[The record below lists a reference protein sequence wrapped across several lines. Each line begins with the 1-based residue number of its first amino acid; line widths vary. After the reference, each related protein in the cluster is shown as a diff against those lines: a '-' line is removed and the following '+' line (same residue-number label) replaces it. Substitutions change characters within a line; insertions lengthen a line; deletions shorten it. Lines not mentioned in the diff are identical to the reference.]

1 MSLIQIMPRPDDY
14 HGQSLVFWVQVVF
27 LLRIVPLFST
37 ALYFLVSLV
46 FCKLLRTKFSG
57 VSSYSF
63 EFVSR
68 ILHNYRVY
76 RIGWIDETPGKVK
89 EEIMYV
95 APYSHQSSAYR
106 SLSISE
112 LTTEQEGGS
121 DLPISSLYISGYASI
136 SENADDA
143 FSEISD
149 ECDYFAYLQWHIV
162 SIADI
167 TKVGLVID
175 VFSCGQIMNIPELT
189 TEMSQRGNMI
199 PDNLLFCVDILMD
212 TSTFFHFPT
221 RVFTHYVLD
230 LVETIFR
237 TNSIQ
242 QYEES
247 YPVLTASEIER
258 IFGITGIYDIPDA
271 TPIVLK
277 THWIR
282 ILQKKWRRWF
292 AEKKRRLRIRGSLAS
307 QRQFEL
313 TGKYFPAASIYQTSI
328 NTKTD

>member
-14 HGQSLVFWVQVVF
+14 HGQSLVFWVQVAF

-63 EFVSR
+63 EFPTRLLSVANPGILQFPTRLLLVANPGILQFVSR
-68 ILHNYRVY
+68 ILHN
-76 RIGWIDETPGKVK
+76 
-89 EEIMYV
+89 
-95 APYSHQSSAYR
+95 
-106 SLSISE
+106 LSIPG
-112 LTTEQEGGS
+112 LATEQEGGS
-121 DLPISSLYISGYASI
+121 DLHISGLYISGYASI

-175 VFSCGQIMNIPELT
+175 VFSCGQIMSIPELT
-189 TEMSQRGNMI
+189 TERSQRGNMI

-221 RVFTHYVLD
+221 QVFTHYVLD

-292 AEKKRRLRIRGSLAS
+292 AEKKRRLRMRGSLAS